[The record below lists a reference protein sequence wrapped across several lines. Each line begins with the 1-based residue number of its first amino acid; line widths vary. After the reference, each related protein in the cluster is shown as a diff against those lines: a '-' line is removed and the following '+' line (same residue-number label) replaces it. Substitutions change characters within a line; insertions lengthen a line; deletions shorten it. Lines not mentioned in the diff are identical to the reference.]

1 MRILVLNIDYT
12 GFLDSLYQENP
23 GLAGEPYARQMR
35 LRNESLF
42 GVADFYSRNLNALGH
57 EALELHANNEPMQRA
72 WAREHGV
79 AVRYDSGK
87 RWQLRMRRKIVP
99 WVSKLPDTRWMYEI
113 LAAQIRHYK
122 PDVILN
128 QVLDGISHTFLREMK
143 QHTRLLVGQFAAP
156 LPEDADM
163 SVYDLFIS
171 SLPNFVDRFRAAGIA
186 SELNRL
192 AFEPAILDVVP
203 EQERIYP
210 ISFIGSISRH
220 HDERGKLIEGLCR
233 EFDIRIFGQG
243 VERLPQDSPVRQHH
257 GGPAW
262 GKEMYRILGR
272 SKIALNHHIAIAG
285 PYANNMRLY
294 EATGMGAMLLTDWK
308 ENLHE
313 MFEPGGEVAAYRSH
327 DECFEMIRYYLD
339 HQEER
344 QAIATAGQKRT
355 LREHTYLKRME
366 EFTEIVGRYL

>member
-12 GFLDSLYQENP
+12 GFLDSLYRENP
-23 GLAGEPYARQMR
+23 GLAAQPYAGQLR

-57 EALELHANNEPMQRA
+57 EALELHANNEPLQRA

-79 AVRYDSGK
+79 PVRHGSGK
-87 RWQLRMRRKIVP
+87 RWQVRMRRGIVP

-128 QVLDGISHTFLREMK
+128 QVLDGISTAFLREMK
-143 QHTRLLVGQFAAP
+143 PHTRLLVGQFAAP

-163 SVYDLFIS
+163 SMYDLFIS

-192 AFEPAILDVVP
+192 AFEPGILDAVP
-203 EQERIYP
+203 PQERIYP
-210 ISFIGSISRH
+210 VSFIGSISRH
-220 HDERGKLIEGLCR
+220 HDERGKLMEGLCR

-243 VERLPQDSPVRQHH
+243 VERLPEGSPVRQHH

-262 GKEMYRILGR
+262 GREMYRILGR
-272 SKIALNHHIAIAG
+272 TRIALNHHIAIAG

-313 MFEPGGEVAAYRSH
+313 MFEPGREVAAYRSH
-327 DECFEMIRYYLD
+327 DECFEMIRHYLD
-339 HQEER
+339 HEDER
-344 QAIATAGQKRT
+344 QAIAAAGQERT
-355 LREHTYLKRME
+355 LREHTYLRRME

>member
-1 MRILVLNIDYT
+1 MRILILNTDYT
-12 GFLDSLYQENP
+12 GFLRSLHAEHD
-23 GLAGEPYARQMR
+23 GLAERSYEEQLRV
-35 LRNESLF
+35 RNETLF
-42 GVADFYSRNLNALGH
+42 GVADFYSSNLRALGH
-57 EALELHANNEPMQRA
+57 DAHELHANNESLQRA

-79 AVRYDSGK
+79 KVQHVSGD
-87 RWQLRMRRKIVP
+87 RWQFRMRRKIIP
-99 WVSKLPDTRWMYEI
+99 WASRLPDLRWMYEI
-113 LAAQIRHYK
+113 LAAQIRHYR

-128 QVLDGISHTFLREMK
+128 QVLDGISGQFLREMK

-163 SVYDLFIS
+163 SMYDLFIS

-192 AFEPAILDVVP
+192 AFERTILDVVP
-203 EQERIYP
+203 PQERIYP
-210 ISFIGSISRH
+210 VSFVGSISRH

-243 VERLPQDSPVRQHH
+243 VERLPEGSPVREHH

-308 ENLHE
+308 ENLYE
-313 MFEPGGEVAAYRSH
+313 MFEPGREVVAYRSH
-327 DECFEMIRYYLD
+327 DECFEMIRHYLD
-339 HQEER
+339 HEEER
-344 QAIATAGQKRT
+344 REIAAAGQERT
-355 LREHTYLKRME
+355 LREHTYLRRME
-366 EFTEIVGRYL
+366 EFVEIVGRYL

>member
-12 GFLDSLYQENP
+12 GFLDSLYTENP
-23 GLAGEPYARQMR
+23 GLAGQPYAEQMR

-72 WAREHGV
+72 WAQEHGV
-79 AVRYDSGK
+79 AVRHGSGK
-87 RWQLRMRRKIVP
+87 RWQVRMRRGIVP

-113 LAAQIRHYK
+113 LAAQIRHYR

-128 QVLDGISHTFLREMK
+128 QVLDGISNTFLREMK
-143 QHTRLLVGQFAAP
+143 PYTRLLVGQFAAP

-186 SELNRL
+186 SEVNRL
-192 AFEPAILDVVP
+192 AFEPAILDAVP
-203 EQERIYP
+203 PQERIYP
-210 ISFIGSISRH
+210 VSFIGSISRH

-243 VERLPQDSPVRQHH
+243 VERLPEGSPVRQHH

-262 GKEMYRILGR
+262 GKQMYRILGR
-272 SKIALNHHIAIAG
+272 TKIALNHHIAIAG

-313 MFEPGGEVAAYRSH
+313 MFEPGREVAAYRNH

-339 HQEER
+339 HQDER
-344 QAIATAGQKRT
+344 QAIAAAGQERT
-355 LREHTYLKRME
+355 LKEHTYLKRME

>member
-1 MRILVLNIDYT
+1 MRILILNIDYT
-12 GFLDSLYQENP
+12 GFLDSLYAGAP
-23 GLAGEPYARQMR
+23 GLAERSYDEQLGAR
-35 LRNESLF
+35 NKSLF
-42 GVADFYSRNLNALGH
+42 GVADFYSSNLEALGH
-57 EALELHANNEPMQRA
+57 EARELHANNEQLQRA

-79 AVRYDSGK
+79 AVRHVSGS

-99 WVSKLPDTRWMYEI
+99 WVSRLPDMRWMYEI
-113 LAAQIRHYK
+113 LAAQIRHYR

-128 QVLDGISHTFLREMK
+128 QVLDGIDGRFLREMK
-143 QHTRLLVGQFAAP
+143 EHTRLLVGQFASP

-163 SVYDLFIS
+163 SMYDLFIS
-171 SLPNFVDRFRAAGIA
+171 SLPNFVDRFRRAGIA

-192 AFEPAILDVVP
+192 AFEPRILQAVP
-203 EQERIYP
+203 PEERIYP
-210 ISFIGSISRH
+210 VSFVGSISRH

-243 VERLPQDSPVRQHH
+243 VERLPENSPIREHH

-262 GKEMYRILGR
+262 GQEMYRILGR

-285 PYANNMRLY
+285 RYANNMRLY

-313 MFEPGGEVAAYRSH
+313 MFEPGREVAAYRNH
-327 DECFEMIRYYLD
+327 DECFEMIRHYLD
-339 HQEER
+339 REDER
-344 QAIATAGQKRT
+344 QAIASAGQERT
-355 LREHTYLKRME
+355 LREHTYKKRME
-366 EFTEIVGRYL
+366 EFAALVEKYL